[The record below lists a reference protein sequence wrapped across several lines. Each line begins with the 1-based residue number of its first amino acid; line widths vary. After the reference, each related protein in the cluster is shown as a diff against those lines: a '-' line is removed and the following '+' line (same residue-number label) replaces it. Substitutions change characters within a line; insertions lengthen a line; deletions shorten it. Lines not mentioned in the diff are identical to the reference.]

1 MLKKLQIQN
10 KGVIMNSIEAIE
22 LGATH
27 VVKIAHSKTYY
38 KKVKAFNMNL
48 LEYLDGTTWKMQFGY
63 LPWDELE
70 DITA

>member
-1 MLKKLQIQN
+1 
-10 KGVIMNSIEAIE
+10 MNSMQAME

-27 VVKIAHSKTYY
+27 IIRSNHSNTYY
-38 KKVKAFNMNL
+38 KKVKAFNMIL
-48 LEYLDGTTWKMQFGY
+48 LEYLDGTVWKMKFGY